1 MKSFQQNL
9 LMAIAFALC
18 GLCAW
23 QWHFQTVQRG
33 WLAGT
38 NREISQR
45 DAAIQG
51 YTNSLDK
58 VNEQITRMDQTIAGL
73 NDDVK
78 QALKTNGEFII
89 LQKREIARLG
99 ASNDTLL
106 SDLAQYT
113 NAVASLQS
121 NLDAAYDGIKKQ
133 NAALEQLAAQRDE
146 FIQKY
151 TNLVNKYND
160 TVSQYNGLAGKYTN
174 AVDRLNKLQSAATN
188 HPGR

>member
-9 LMAIAFALC
+9 LIALAFALC

-33 WLAGT
+33 WLADK

-45 DAAIQG
+45 DSAIQG
-51 YTNSLDK
+51 YTNSLDRTSR
-58 VNEQITRMDQTIAGL
+58 EITRMDQTIAGL
-73 NDDVK
+73 NDDLK
-78 QALKTNGEFII
+78 QALKTNGEAII

-106 SDLAQYT
+106 GDVAQYT
-113 NAVASLQS
+113 NAVAALQS
-121 NLDAAYDGIKKQ
+121 NLDTAYDGIKKQ
-133 NAALEQLAAQRDE
+133 NTALEQLAAQRDE

-151 TNLVNKYND
+151 TNMVSQYND
-160 TVSQYNGLAGKYTN
+160 TVNQYNGLVGKYTN
-174 AVDRLNKLQSAATN
+174 VVNRLNDLQSASTN
-188 HPGR
+188 SRKK